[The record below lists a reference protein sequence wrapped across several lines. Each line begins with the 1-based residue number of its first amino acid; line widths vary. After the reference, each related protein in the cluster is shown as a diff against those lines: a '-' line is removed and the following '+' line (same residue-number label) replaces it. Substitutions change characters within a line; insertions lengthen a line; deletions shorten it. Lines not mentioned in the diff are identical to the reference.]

1 MTLQTGNRR
10 SSRRLR
16 AFTLVELM
24 LVMTILVV
32 VIGVA
37 APTLA
42 NFFRGRTIDS
52 EARRLLALTRQGQ
65 SRAVSEGIPMV
76 LWVDGKQRT
85 YGLEEEPSYTDRDEK
100 AVEFTAHEDI
110 GLEVV
115 TANQSQLLNPNTIA
129 GGREKAAEARSQRR
143 NLPSIRFQPDGSF
156 SESSLRALHLTGADG
171 STLWLAQT
179 TNHLNYE
186 IRNQI
191 DQWDLLLR

>member
-1 MTLQTGNRR
+1 
-10 SSRRLR
+10 
-16 AFTLVELM
+16 M

-65 SRAVSEGIPMV
+65 SRAVSEGVPMV

-143 NLPSIRFQPDGSF
+143 NLPSIRFQPDGSI
-156 SESSLRALHLTGADG
+156 SESSPQELCLTDRDGASLWVRQSQDG
-171 STLWLAQT
+171 V
-179 TNHLNYE
+179 NYE
-186 IRNQI
+186 ISSTDKRG
-191 DQWDLLLR
+191 DATR